1 MERKKALLIFPR
13 NVLICYDLHI
23 IDIYNRHKHRM
34 EKWFADSLKEDIM
47 NMVNGDP
54 ANSPL
59 HKLIEI
65 DGNLVLCD
73 IISEEPSDYFSKN
86 KFIYGK
92 SVLLSN
98 EIYARL
104 VKENLSHLVSITPI
118 EHRNIN
124 VPQSILDQ
132 YNNFIVYDN
141 TYWDELSMLKGLYG
155 ESTQY
160 IDRDKIT
167 EWMKDNS
174 SHEEHK
180 VLELTFVSDAFD
192 IDTELSIEVY
202 HKYGMDVAR
211 YIDSE
216 SRICCMNPDNHRR
229 YTEELPKLKNMR
241 YENRCSVALAKLWDN
256 SFM

>member
-1 MERKKALLIFPR
+1 MERKKAMLIFPR

-23 IDIYNRHKHRM
+23 IDVYNRHKHRM
-34 EKWFADSLKEDIM
+34 GDGFTNVLKEDII

-59 HKLIEI
+59 HKIKEI

-73 IISEEPSDYFSKN
+73 IISNEPADYISLN
-86 KFIYGK
+86 KFIYSK

-98 EIYARL
+98 EIYGKL
-104 VKENLSHLVSITPI
+104 VKNGFGHLISMTPI
-118 EHRNIN
+118 SHKNVN
-124 VPQSILDQ
+124 VPYSILDQ

-141 TYWDELSMLKGLYG
+141 TYWDELSILKGLYG
-155 ESTQY
+155 ESNQY
-160 IDRDKIT
+160 INRDDLVT
-167 EWMKDNS
+167 WMKDNS
-174 SHEEHK
+174 SPSEHK

-192 IDTELSIEVY
+192 IDHELAVETF
-202 HKYGMDVAR
+202 HTYGMDVAR

-216 SRICCMNPDNHRR
+216 TRICCMNPDNHRR
-229 YTEELPKLKNMR
+229 YLEESVKLKNNR
-241 YENRCSVALAKLWDN
+241 SDTRCSVALTKLWNN